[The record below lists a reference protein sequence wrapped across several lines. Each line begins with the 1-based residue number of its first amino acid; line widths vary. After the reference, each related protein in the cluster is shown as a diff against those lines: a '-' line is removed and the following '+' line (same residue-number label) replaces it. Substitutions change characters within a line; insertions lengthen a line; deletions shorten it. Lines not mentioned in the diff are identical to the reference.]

1 MHEDLLVLDRF
12 KLNLTTNAVR
22 LRPHESPTTDIILIG
37 HSMGGILSAEVVL
50 LGPAGA
56 ESPSHFRHRI
66 LGTINLDTPFL
77 GLHQGVIASGIQ
89 SIFTPTPQSPSPRTE
104 ASSTQRRIQQLDS
117 PALSRL
123 HTPNIEP
130 NQTLSRL
137 HTPNIEPDQ
146 GASGASDASILLSA
160 ATVSQGA
167 EYFPTT
173 TPTVPPQDP
182 NYDPAFPN
190 DVLLPERSGFSN
202 ALHFIGKHSSGLARA
217 TQTMIKS
224 HWDFGAAMG
233 DFVGLKQRYQRIRAL
248 EDIHSSERVR
258 FVNYYTA
265 STGRPK
271 KQKLQACAAT
281 EATDENDLDKGMD
294 NLTVHD
300 APAAEESGSSLPRN
314 PSTASSI
321 QSLAV
326 LNDPRPEEAES
337 SAAQDAQGD
346 LSRPTTSR
354 SVESTNSLRFEAD
367 SRLPPIPALPAEPER
382 FVPASEDPKERKFA
396 EQQNQRQVK
405 AYQRLLKDRENA
417 VKARQKFVEK
427 REKEAAKAVEKEAK
441 KGEKERA
448 KAEKAEA
455 TRAAKAAKARV
466 EEAKAQEGRVVTL
479 AAIGSDE
486 EVEEE
491 AKGKGRVEERV
502 EEKAP
507 RDRKFCRLAKGP
519 NGEVDPCWVRVYM
532 PGVDEVGAH
541 CGLFA
546 EDGDRYEGFV
556 AAVGMTVVGWAKG
569 E

>member
-1 MHEDLLVLDRF
+1 
-12 KLNLTTNAVR
+12 
-22 LRPHESPTTDIILIG
+22 
-37 HSMGGILSAEVVL
+37 
-50 LGPAGA
+50 
-56 ESPSHFRHRI
+56 
-66 LGTINLDTPFL
+66 
-77 GLHQGVIASGIQ
+77 
-89 SIFTPTPQSPSPRTE
+89 
-104 ASSTQRRIQQLDS
+104 
-117 PALSRL
+117 
-123 HTPNIEP
+123 
-130 NQTLSRL
+130 
-137 HTPNIEPDQ
+137 
-146 GASGASDASILLSA
+146 
-160 ATVSQGA
+160 
-167 EYFPTT
+167 
-173 TPTVPPQDP
+173 
-182 NYDPAFPN
+182 
-190 DVLLPERSGFSN
+190 
-202 ALHFIGKHSSGLARA
+202 
-217 TQTMIKS
+217 MIKS

-248 EDIHSSERVR
+248 EDIQSSERVR

-271 KQKLQACAAT
+271 KQKLQASAAT
-281 EATDENDLDKGMD
+281 EATDENDLDKGIE

-337 SAAQDAQGD
+337 SAAQEVQGD

-354 SVESTNSLRFEAD
+354 SVESTNSLKFETD

-382 FVPASEDPKERKFA
+382 FVPESEDPKERKFA
-396 EQQNQRQVK
+396 EQQNQRQGK
-405 AYQRLLKDRENA
+405 AYQRLVKDRENA
-417 VKARQKFVEK
+417 IKARQKFVEK
-427 REKEAAKAVEKEAK
+427 REKEAAKAAEKEAK

-466 EEAKAQEGRVVTL
+466 EEAKAHEGSVVAL
-479 AAIGSDE
+479 AAMGSDE
-486 EVEEE
+486 EVENE
-491 AKGKGRVEERV
+491 AKRKGRAEERV

>member
-1 MHEDLLVLDRF
+1 
-12 KLNLTTNAVR
+12 
-22 LRPHESPTTDIILIG
+22 
-37 HSMGGILSAEVVL
+37 MGGILSAEVVL
-50 LGPAGA
+50 LGTAGA

-89 SIFTPTPQSPSPRTE
+89 SIFTPTPQSPNPRTE
-104 ASSTQRRIQQLDS
+104 ASSTQSRIQQLDS
-117 PALSRL
+117 PA
-123 HTPNIEP
+123 
-130 NQTLSRL
+130 LSRL

-146 GASGASDASILLSA
+146 GASGASDASILLPA
-160 ATVSQGA
+160 ATASQGS

-271 KQKLQACAAT
+271 KQKLQASAAT
-281 EATDENDLDKGMD
+281 EATDENDLDKGID
-294 NLTVHD
+294 NLTVHN
-300 APAAEESGSSLPRN
+300 APAPEESGSPLPRN
-314 PSTASSI
+314 PSTASSTR
-321 QSLAV
+321 SLAV

-337 SAAQDAQGD
+337 SATQDAQGD
-346 LSRPTTSR
+346 LSRPTASR
-354 SVESTNSLRFEAD
+354 SVESINSLGFEAD

-382 FVPASEDPKERKFA
+382 FVPESEDPKERKFA
-396 EQQNQRQVK
+396 EQQNQRQIK

-417 VKARQKFVEK
+417 IKARQKFVEK
-427 REKEAAKAVEKEAK
+427 REKEAAKAVEASAK

-455 TRAAKAAKARV
+455 KRAAKAAKARE

-486 EVEEE
+486 EVENE
-491 AKGKGRVEERV
+491 AKGKGRAEERV

-519 NGEVDPCWVRVYM
+519 NGEVDPCWIRVYM

>member
-1 MHEDLLVLDRF
+1 MHEDLLVLELL
-12 KLNLTTNAVR
+12 KLNLDTNAVSR
-22 LRPHESPTTDIILIG
+22 LCPHESPTTDIILIG

-50 LGPAGA
+50 LGTAGA
-56 ESPSHFRHRI
+56 DSPSHFRHRI

-89 SIFTPTPQSPSPRTE
+89 SIFSPAPPSPNPRTE
-104 ASSTQRRIQQLDS
+104 ASSTLNRSQQLD
-117 PALSRL
+117 
-123 HTPNIEP
+123 TP
-130 NQTLSRL
+130 TLSRL
-137 HTPNIEPDQ
+137 HTPNIEPAQ
-146 GASGASDASILLSA
+146 GPGEASLRLSA

-233 DFVGLKQRYQRIRAL
+233 DFAGLKQRYLRIRAL
-248 EDIHSSERVR
+248 EDIHSSDRVR
-258 FVNYYTA
+258 FVNFYTA

-271 KQKLQACAAT
+271 KQKLQAPAAT
-281 EATDENDLDKGMD
+281 EATDENDLDKGID

-300 APAAEESGSSLPRN
+300 APVAADSAFSLPGSPSTVSSLQN
-314 PSTASSI
+314 
-321 QSLAV
+321 LAE
-326 LNDPRPEEAES
+326 LNDPRPEEAASPAPQE
-337 SAAQDAQGD
+337 AQSE
-346 LSRPTTSR
+346 LNRPTTSR
-354 SVESTNSLRFEAD
+354 SVDSINSLGYKAD
-367 SRLPPIPALPAEPER
+367 SRLPPIPALPAEPEP
-382 FVPASEDPKERKFA
+382 FVSESEDPKERKFA

-405 AYQRLLKDRENA
+405 AYHRLVKDRENA
-417 VKARQKFVEK
+417 NKARQKFVEK
-427 REKEAAKAVEKEAK
+427 SEKEAAKAAEKEAK

-455 TRAAKAAKARV
+455 KRAAKAAKARA
-466 EEAKAQEGRVVTL
+466 EETEAQEGRVVTV
-479 AAIGSDE
+479 AGIGSDD
-486 EVEEE
+486 EVEIE
-491 AKGKGRVEERV
+491 AKGKGRAEERV
-502 EEKAP
+502 EEKP
-507 RDRKFCRLAKGP
+507 VRDRKFCRLAKGP

-556 AAVGMTVVGWAKG
+556 AAVGMTVVGWANG

>member
-1 MHEDLLVLDRF
+1 MHEDLLVLDSL
-12 KLNLTTNAVR
+12 KLNLDTNAVR

-50 LGPAGA
+50 LGTAGA

-89 SIFTPTPQSPSPRTE
+89 SIFTPTPQSSNPRTE
-104 ASSTQRRIQQLDS
+104 ASSTQNRSQQLDS
-117 PALSRL
+117 P
-123 HTPNIEP
+123 
-130 NQTLSRL
+130 TLSRL

-160 ATVSQGA
+160 ATASQGA
-167 EYFPTT
+167 EYFPST
-173 TPTVPPQDP
+173 TPTVLSQDP

-271 KQKLQACAAT
+271 KQKLQASAAT
-281 EATDENDLDKGMD
+281 EATDENDLDKGID
-294 NLTVHD
+294 NLTVHG
-300 APAAEESGSSLPRN
+300 APAAEDSGSSLPRN

-337 SAAQDAQGD
+337 SATQDAQGD
-346 LSRPTTSR
+346 LKRPNTSR

-382 FVPASEDPKERKFA
+382 FVSESDDPKERKFA

-405 AYQRLLKDRENA
+405 AHQRLVKDRENA
-417 VKARQKFVEK
+417 IKARQKFVEK

-455 TRAAKAAKARV
+455 KRAAKAAKARE
-466 EEAKAQEGRVVTL
+466 EEAEAQDGKVVTL
-479 AAIGSDE
+479 AAVGSDE
-486 EVEEE
+486 EVESE